1 MNFFQLPIGAGRND
15 PVIGE
20 MDGAQIR
27 MAPDGTRYYEQYQ
40 PPARQAIVEALTTT
54 LDDQGRAVHDRAPQA
69 PVAGK
74 AVIDALVGGA
84 MQGLT
89 APGRALQGEPVTY
102 GDAWTTALD
111 YGVLSAPTSAPEGAL
126 RGGGIRAYH
135 GSPHDFDRFSMDKI
149 GTGEGAQAYGHGL
162 YFAESE
168 DVARSYRDALS
179 GAQPFDLK
187 AVSPR
192 AYELMDFD
200 ITNFAGSATPDVI
213 NQEAANF
220 ITRGGAPSSW
230 MNDETVAA
238 LRAAD
243 LPPANSGHMYE
254 VRINANPDDFL
265 DWDAP
270 LSEQPEAARNAIQDV
285 LGLPTRKPDAVVELP
300 DGRFGLSSGGQPFG
314 RADGWP
320 DRGTAEYVMNA
331 FLEDAPADRQLS
343 RVMSRFPS
351 PAQKSE
357 DLARAGIPGIK
368 YYDGMSRGA
377 EGGTRNF
384 VVFDENLIEIV
395 RKYGIAG
402 AAAYLGMPEDEV
414 RQAVGGS

>member
-84 MQGLT
+84 LQGLT

-270 LSEQPEAARNAIQDV
+270 LSEQPEGVRSVYNAHDGTPNVTGADIYRS
-285 LGLPTRKPDAVVELP
+285 LAEEGDA
-300 DGRFGLSSGGQPFG
+300 
-314 RADGWP
+314 
-320 DRGTAEYVMNA
+320 GTWMGA
-331 FLEDAPADRQLS
+331 
-343 RVMSRFPS
+343 
-351 PAQKSE
+351 
-357 DLARAGIPGIK
+357 PGIK
-368 YYDGMSRGA
+368 YKDGMSRGA

>member
-84 MQGLT
+84 LQGLT

-254 VRINANPDDFL
+254 VNINANPDDFL
-265 DWDAP
+265 DWE
-270 LSEQPEAARNAIQDV
+270 S
-285 LGLPTRKPDAVVELP
+285 
-300 DGRFGLSSGGQPFG
+300 GLSGQPQKVKDWFDSRG
-314 RADGWP
+314 ISEGFAGTQSGNELFQAERRAMGDE
-320 DRGTAEYVMNA
+320 A
-331 FLEDAPADRQLS
+331 
-343 RVMSRFPS
+343 
-351 PAQKSE
+351 
-357 DLARAGIPGIK
+357 LARSMSDSGIAGVRYLDHGSR
-368 YYDGMSRGA
+368 YNAQDGLGPKTD
-377 EGGTRNF
+377 TRNY
-384 VVFDENLIEIV
+384 VVFDEDLISIV